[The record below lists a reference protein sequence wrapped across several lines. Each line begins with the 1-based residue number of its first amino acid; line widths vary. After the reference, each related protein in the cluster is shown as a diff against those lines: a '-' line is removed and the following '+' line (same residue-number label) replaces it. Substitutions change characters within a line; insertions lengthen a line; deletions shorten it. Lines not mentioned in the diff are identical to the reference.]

1 MGKTTFTGP
10 IRAGNILNTS
20 GTTLG
25 QDVRNVGSVVM
36 AQVFAVTQTTTSGQ
50 ATGVFRTDI
59 VLPANSH
66 ILNIQLMVTTAWTTG
81 TTTVDVGTTAGGA
94 ELVSAGAGGTIG
106 VIGLNPGSDATR
118 TANWDDTGT
127 ADRRI
132 WIKSNGGVGSGVGT
146 LTVRYVQ
153 AHDLP

>member
-10 IRAGNILNTS
+10 IRAGDILNTS

-25 QDVRNVGSVVM
+25 QDVKNVGSVVM
-36 AQVFAVTQTTTSGQ
+36 VQVVPVTQAATTTAQG
-50 ATGVFRTDI
+50 TTI

-66 ILNIQLMVTTAWTTG
+66 ILNIQLLSTVAWTANISLG
-81 TTTVDVGTTAGGA
+81 TSATAT
-94 ELVSAGAGGTIG
+94 ELVGATAATNVGINALTPGT
-106 VIGLNPGSDATR
+106 DATR

-127 ADRRI
+127 NDKRVFVLSA
-132 WIKSNGGVGSGVGT
+132 GTGAGVGT
-146 LTVRYVQ
+146 LTVRYIQ

>member
-25 QDVRNVGSVVM
+25 QDVKNVGSVVM
-36 AQVFAVTQTTTSGQ
+36 AQTYPITQALTATALGTT
-50 ATGVFRTDI
+50 I

-66 ILNIQLMVTTAWTTG
+66 ILNIQMVVATVWNGAATTFS
-81 TTTVDVGTTAGGA
+81 VGTSATST
-94 ELVSAGAGGTIG
+94 ELVSGAAGGTIG

-127 ADRRI
+127 TDKRVFVLSA
-132 WIKSNGGVGSGVGT
+132 NTGTGVGT
-146 LTVRYVQ
+146 LTVRYIQ
-153 AHDLP
+153 AHDLA

>member
-25 QDVRNVGSVVM
+25 QDVKNVGSVVM
-36 AQVFAVTQTTTSGQ
+36 VQTYPITQALTATALGTT
-50 ATGVFRTDI
+50 I

-66 ILNIQLMVTTAWTTG
+66 ILNMQMVVTAVWSGAATTFS
-81 TTTVDVGTTAGGA
+81 VGTSATST
-94 ELVSAGAGGTIG
+94 ELVSAAAGGTIG

-127 ADRRI
+127 TDKRI
-132 WIKSNGGVGSGVGT
+132 FVLSANTGT
-146 LTVRYVQ
+146 GAGTITVRYIQ
-153 AHDLP
+153 AHDLA

>member
-25 QDVRNVGSVVM
+25 QDVKNVGSVVM
-36 AQVFAVTQTTTSGQ
+36 IQTAPVTQSGTAAGTT
-50 ATGVFRTDI
+50 I

-66 ILNIQLMVTTAWTTG
+66 IVNMQMVVTTAWTG
-81 TTTVDVGTTAGGA
+81 AATTFSVGNNATSTQYVSGA
-94 ELVSAGAGGTIG
+94 AGGTIG
-106 VIGLNPGSDATR
+106 LIALNPGSDQTR
-118 TANWDDTGT
+118 TLAWDDTGT
-127 ADRRI
+127 TDKRI
-132 WIKSNGGVGSGVGT
+132 FVLSANDGSGVGT
-146 LTVRYVQ
+146 LTVRYIQ

>member
-25 QDVRNVGSVVM
+25 QNVKNVGSVVM
-36 AQVFAVTQTTTSGQ
+36 VQTYPITQAGT
-50 ATGVFRTDI
+50 ATALATPI

-66 ILNIQLMVTTAWTTG
+66 ILNIQMLTTAAWSGAATTAS
-81 TTTVDVGTTAGGA
+81 VGTSATAT
-94 ELVSAGAGGTIG
+94 ELVALTSLPVGVTGMTPGT
-106 VIGLNPGSDATR
+106 DATR
-118 TANWDDTGT
+118 TAAWDDTGT
-127 ADRRI
+127 ADKRI
-132 WIKSNGGVGSGVGT
+132 YVLSANTGTGVGT
-146 LTVRYVQ
+146 LTVRYIQ